1 LIHGNPIIIF
11 CHDNLIFSVDAR
23 LEKEKIDILFLDIY
37 LILNEND
44 ANIIISR
51 NMCQYGGF
59 LSFEYGR
66 RVMSHYKKKQAKKPK

>member
-1 LIHGNPIIIF
+1 MADITASSDVHDMILSVIIMFYSKIDPWKS
-11 CHDNLIFSVDAR
+11 HNLIFSVDAR

-59 LSFEYGR
+59 F
-66 RVMSHYKKKQAKKPK
+66 VF